1 MSEFQ
6 ALIESN
12 RRLAQSVEGKVA
24 EIDSEVDAAKAK
36 MDKFVA
42 DSKEFF
48 VNQFSIPNPG
58 SQVKIWKLGRLDYFK
73 ANTGH
78 LSNESAY
85 IELMLLNGRDY
96 GDQGTRT
103 MHFSASFR
111 QSFNASHY
119 FVGNYVPENWRYSNF
134 IIARDVDDPQGYY
147 YLYLVQCQYAI
158 CTIVNLHENTPM
170 SPDFSGREVIKTFGN
185 TAMNSLN
192 WETDIVQFIE
202 QTDNVK
208 CVYTTRD
215 PANAI
220 LTVGKIRYVEME
232 QVTLPTPPAGT

>member
-1 MSEFQ
+1 MSDFQ

-24 EIDSEVDAAKAK
+24 EIDSEVDAAKAQ

-42 DSKEFF
+42 DSKGLF
-48 VNQFSIPNPG
+48 VNQFSISNPG
-58 SQVKIWKLGRLDYFK
+58 GQVKIWKLGRLDFYK
-73 ANTGH
+73 NSGDVNAEN
-78 LSNESAY
+78 AY
-85 IELMLLNGRDY
+85 IELMLLNGRDS

-119 FVGNYVPENWRYSNF
+119 FVGNYVPQAERYSHF
-134 IIARDVDDPQGYY
+134 IIAKDVDGSHGYY
-147 YLYLVQCQYAI
+147 FLYFVQCQYAV

-170 SPDFSGREVIKTFGN
+170 SPDFSERQVMKTFGSS
-185 TAMNSLN
+185 TLSSLN
-192 WETDIVQFIE
+192 WDTDIVQFIE

-208 CVYTTRD
+208 FVYTTRD

-220 LTVGKIRYVEME
+220 LTVGKIRYAEME
-232 QVTLPTPPAGT
+232 QITPPAPPAEA